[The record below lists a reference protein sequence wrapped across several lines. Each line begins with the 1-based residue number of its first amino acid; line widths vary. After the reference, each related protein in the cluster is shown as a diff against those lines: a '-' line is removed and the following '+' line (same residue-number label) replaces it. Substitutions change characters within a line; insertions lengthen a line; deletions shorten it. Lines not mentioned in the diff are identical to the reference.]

1 MSIEKTI
8 TRRQLFCQA
17 MRGMKKL
24 GQEAAETAMIATD
37 ASLLAIERALSDPK
51 NKPPKNG

>member
-37 ASLLAIERALSDPK
+37 AKIGRAHV
-51 NKPPKNG
+51 